1 MRPQCRPLRLGSANA
16 KNLGIFRNAFQLLR
30 SEAFESQRGAGRKV
44 TNGATGSHFVG
55 PAIALIRAPTCT
67 AMPLH
72 SSPRFSHSPDVH
84 PRAYPEAYRRQSRY

>member
-30 SEAFESQRGAGRKV
+30 SEAFESQRGAAIKV

-55 PAIALIRAPTCT
+55 PGHCTYPRSDMHSHAAPFVAALLA
-67 AMPLH
+67 L
-72 SSPRFSHSPDVH
+72 PDVH